1 MVSSGVRNNTIAG
14 IVMMTNRIK
23 IFFEMTVGLPF
34 ENTVAVINEM
44 IIVAKLT
51 TNIGFDIGHICTLN
65 MVAIIE
71 VESDIV
77 ARLKGMIWIVVRLS
91 KAFFWVMVFSLKPI
105 RNGRPNPKYKMLN
118 REDVT
123 TKKTPP
129 KGT

>member
-1 MVSSGVRNNTIAG
+1 MVSSGVRKQISAG
-14 IVMMTNRIK
+14 IVMKTNRIK

-34 ENTVAVINEM
+34 ENTIVVINEM

-77 ARLKGMIWIVVRLS
+77 ARLNGMI
-91 KAFFWVMVFSLKPI
+91 
-105 RNGRPNPKYKMLN
+105 
-118 REDVT
+118 
-123 TKKTPP
+123 
-129 KGT
+129 